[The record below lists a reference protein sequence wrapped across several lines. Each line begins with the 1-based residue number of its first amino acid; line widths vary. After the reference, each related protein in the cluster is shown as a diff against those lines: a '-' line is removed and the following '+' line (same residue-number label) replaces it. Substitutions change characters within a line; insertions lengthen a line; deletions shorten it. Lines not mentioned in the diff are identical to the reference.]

1 MGWRKIFKGITLFF
15 KGEGRGNQSS
25 PTEYKGGEGL
35 KKYDYQSEGI
45 IWILQSLRGGSG
57 KFRRNKL

>member
-1 MGWRKIFKGITLFF
+1 MVFGGN
-15 KGEGRGNQSS
+15 GRGISRRQQSI
-25 PTEYKGGEGL
+25 KGGEGL